1 MKKKMPK
8 RIEKKTWPEMFEA
21 VRSGRKKFD
30 LRLADWKCKDGD
42 ILVLREWDPK
52 IKKYTGKILEKKIT
66 FVLKTKDIKFFSEE
80 EIEKYGF
87 QVIGFK

>member
-1 MKKKMPK
+1 MTK

-21 VRSGRKKFD
+21 VRSGKKTFD
-30 LRLADWKCKDGD
+30 LRLADWECKEGD
-42 ILVLREWDPK
+42 ILILREWDPK
-52 IKKYTGKILEKKIT
+52 TKKYTGRVLEKKVT
-66 FVLKTKDIKFFSEE
+66 FMFKTKGIKFFSKK

>member
-1 MKKKMPK
+1 MPK
-8 RIEKKTWPEMFEA
+8 RIEKKTWPEIFEA
-21 VRSGRKKFD
+21 VRSGRKTFD
-30 LRLADWKCKDGD
+30 LRLADWECKDGD

-52 IKKYTGKILEKKIT
+52 IKKYTGRILEKKVN

-87 QVIGFK
+87 QVIGFKRK

>member
-1 MKKKMPK
+1 MAK
-8 RIEKKTWPEMFEA
+8 RIEKKTIPEYFEEILK
-21 VRSGRKKFD
+21 GKKTFD
-30 LRLADWKCKDGD
+30 SRLADWECKDGD
-42 ILVLREWDPK
+42 ILVLREWNPEE
-52 IKKYTGKILEKKIT
+52 KKYTGRVLEKKVT

>member
-1 MKKKMPK
+1 MPK

-66 FVLKTKDIKFFSEE
+66 FVLKTKVIKFFSEE

-87 QVIGFK
+87 QVIGFR